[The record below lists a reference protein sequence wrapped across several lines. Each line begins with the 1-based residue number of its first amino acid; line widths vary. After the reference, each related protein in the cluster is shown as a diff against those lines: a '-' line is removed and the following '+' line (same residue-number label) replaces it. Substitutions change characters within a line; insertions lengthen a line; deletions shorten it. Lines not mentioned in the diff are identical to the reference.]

1 VSLSSS
7 KRGHNRKCF
16 LCLMYKDVPM
26 TEAISHQHLLRLA
39 LTTSANQYDF
49 YLKAANAAE
58 TPQVKALLMVLAEV
72 EGELVERIRLMM
84 TTGILDVIEEV
95 AKDSFHYDEPDPTPF
110 GMDRT
115 PFSRSNPDTD
125 PRLFVCNRALEKE
138 FSGFTFYK
146 SISSRAKSEIIRRL
160 FEYFAS
166 IKSQQI
172 SRIRRVC
179 VTF

>member
-1 VSLSSS
+1 MS
-7 KRGHNRKCF
+7 
-16 LCLMYKDVPM
+16 
-26 TEAISHQHLLRLA
+26 EATSHQQHLLKLA

-58 TPQVKALLMVLAEV
+58 TPQVKALLMVLAET
-72 EGELVERIRLMM
+72 EGELIERIRLMM
-84 TTGILDVIEEV
+84 TTGLLDVVEEV
-95 AKDSFHYDEPDPTPF
+95 AKETFSYQEPDPTPF

-115 PFSRSNPDTD
+115 PFATSTPDTD

-146 SISSRAKSEIIRRL
+146 SISARAKSELIRRVFDYL
-160 FEYFAS
+160 AF
-166 IKSQQI
+166 IKSEQI
-172 SRIRRVC
+172 QRIRKVC